1 MTGQVSQNR
10 TMRVEVTDR
19 IFDGRCQVQTEV
31 CYARDS
37 GAVGTVI
44 TPQGEV
50 TVCGACLEE
59 MADTGRWE
67 IPGTRP
73 FPRTIQRSASALANL
88 PPA

>member
-1 MTGQVSQNR
+1 
-10 TMRVEVTDR
+10 MRIEVTDR
-19 IFDGRCQVQTEV
+19 IFEGRCEVQTDI

-37 GAVGTVI
+37 GAVGTVR

-73 FPRTIQRSASALANL
+73 SPRPIQRAAPALVNL